1 MMAGGEKREVC
12 GREKRLDIW
21 WLLGILSRSVDRERK
36 SKQMRVWTSL
46 MSVGAGLLLGSGVVA
61 LAFLPGQKGGPGPEV
76 RVDTSPVERGGGLA
90 SSFAPV
96 IREAAPSVVNIYT
109 TRTVRM
115 GGMRDP
121 FFEFFFGP
129 RMGPGVP
136 QERQQQGLGSGV
148 IVSSDGYILT
158 NHHVIDGVD
167 GIRVRLADDRNSE
180 YAAKVVGSDEATDIA
195 VLKVEASGLPAAV
208 LGDSG
213 AAEVGDVVL
222 AIGNPFNIGQTVTLG
237 IISAKGR
244 QLPPDRVMGSMAYQ
258 DFIQTDA
265 SINPGNSGG
274 ALIDAAGRVIG
285 INTAIFSQT
294 GGNLGIGFA
303 VPINLARDVMT
314 QLISTGRVARGFL
327 GVEIQEVDAD
337 LAKQFGLKEPRGV
350 LITGVTPGGA
360 AEEAGLK
367 RRDVIVEFNG
377 EKVGTVQELRF
388 SVARVPPGQKATVKV
403 VRDGKERTVQ
413 VKLRD
418 RDEAVAGVGPSPA
431 PSRESEGSTSF
442 AGMEWADVTPALAQ
456 QFGLGRGVKGAV
468 VVAVETGSPAAQAEI
483 RPGDVITEIGDQ
495 PVDSAAAAS
504 RIVRDLKTD
513 RVLLFVMRG
522 GVGRYVLLKD
532 L

>member
-1 MMAGGEKREVC
+1 MRMRLIAGAFS
-12 GREKRLDIW
+12 I
-21 WLLGILSRSVDRERK
+21 
-36 SKQMRVWTSL
+36 
-46 MSVGAGLLLGSGVVA
+46 VGGLLLGSAVVA
-61 LAFLPGQKGGPGPEV
+61 LAFLPGAKKGQAAVEM
-76 RVDTSPVERGGGLA
+76 RVDTSPIERGGSGGLV

-96 IREAAPSVVNIYT
+96 ISQAAPSVVNIYT
-109 TRTVRM
+109 TRTVRA
-115 GGMRDP
+115 GRDP
-121 FFEFFFGP
+121 LFDFFFGMRP
-129 RMGPGVP
+129 GPGMP

-180 YAAKVVGSDEATDIA
+180 FAAKVVGSDAATDIA
-195 VLKVEASGLPAAV
+195 VLKVEATGLPAAV
-208 LGDSG
+208 LGDSS
-213 AAEVGDVVL
+213 ATEVGDIVL

-244 QLPPDRVMGSMAYQ
+244 QLPPDRNFGAMAYQ

-337 LAKQFGLKEPRGV
+337 LAKQFGLAEPRGV

-360 AEEAGLK
+360 AAEAGLR

-388 SVARVPPGQKATVKV
+388 SVARVPPGQKASVKV
-403 VRDGKERTVQ
+403 VRDGKERTFQ
-413 VKLRD
+413 VTLRD
-418 RDEAVAGVGPSPA
+418 RDEAVANLPGPMRPGRTEA
-431 PSRESEGSTSF
+431 GPTSF
-442 AGMEWADVTPALAQ
+442 AGMELTDVTPRLAQ
-456 QFGLGRGVKGAV
+456 QFGLPSDAKGAL
-468 VVAVETGSPAAQAEI
+468 VVAVETGSPAAAAEI
-483 RPGDVITEIGDQ
+483 QPGDLVTEIGDR
-495 PVDSAAAAS
+495 PIASAADAAQA
-504 RIVRDLKTD
+504 VAGLKSD

-522 GVGRYVLLKD
+522 AIGRYVLLKD